1 MWGIALA
8 VPVEIW
14 PAIAHAI
21 DHVYAITWQRQ
32 TSTHRQPQHIVD
44 WADFRWLSV
53 DDSLF
58 RLFCVFVDE
67 GGGID
72 KLAGAA
78 ADCDWKS
85 PGKSLTFR
93 QQRFN
98 IPRGHAI
105 VLCG

>member
-1 MWGIALA
+1 MYTPLHDSDKHPLTDSPNTLLI
-8 VPVEIW
+8 E
-14 PAIAHAI
+14 
-21 DHVYAITWQRQ
+21 Q
-32 TSTHRQPQHIVD
+32 TLGDSVSMISPQV
-44 WADFRWLSV
+44 SC
-53 DDSLF
+53 LF
-58 RLFCVFVDE
+58 RLLCVFVDE

-78 ADCDWKS
+78 AECDWKS

>member
-1 MWGIALA
+1 MISSQ
-8 VPVEIW
+8 V
-14 PAIAHAI
+14 
-21 DHVYAITWQRQ
+21 
-32 TSTHRQPQHIVD
+32 SC
-44 WADFRWLSV
+44 
-53 DDSLF
+53 LF
-58 RLFCVFVDE
+58 RLICLFVDE

-72 KLAGAA
+72 KLAGVVVGASSA
-78 ADCDWKS
+78 VAKCDWKS